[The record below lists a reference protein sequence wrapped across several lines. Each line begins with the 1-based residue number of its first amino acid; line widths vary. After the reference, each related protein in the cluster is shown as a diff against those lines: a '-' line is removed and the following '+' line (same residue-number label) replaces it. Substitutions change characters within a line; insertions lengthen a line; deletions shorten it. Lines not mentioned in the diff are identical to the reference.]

1 MAKMY
6 PEHFPKDNPSSG
18 EKKVFEHFKSQAPDN
33 WIVLHS
39 LRLPEHPRVV
49 YGEADFVII
58 VPRIGVIVLEVK
70 SGGVGFDGTYWI
82 YKDRYG
88 KETKKTRG
96 PFSQAKEGMFKVIDM
111 ISERLGSC
119 FDRKHILY
127 GYGVIFTDEENFPKE
142 AIVEDE
148 PWRLYEKS
156 DGDDYSEFMV
166 KLAENFTNELRR
178 LRKTVPGNLSES
190 DAEKIR
196 CCLRPEVDCILPL
209 KSFLEESEDDIIR
222 LTNEQYACLDD
233 IRENKRVVIQG
244 GAGTGKTL
252 IAVQAAKE
260 ASKEGLKTALF
271 CYNRN
276 LATYLKNNLPGLNV
290 EVCTLHTFMC
300 KMAGV
305 YVTEADKD
313 FFEKE
318 LPEKACAA
326 IEKSLF
332 DKIFVDEFQDIC
344 LPQYLKFFDKILNE
358 GLKNGEFAF
367 FGDFSRQA
375 IYNRNITLANLNPF
389 VPYYTKKSLTINCR
403 NTKFI
408 GKEVVC
414 ISGYNDGKY
423 MLKVTGEP
431 VDYIEWS
438 NREEEKQKLR
448 DLLKDLKSKGIAAES
463 IMILSWLKREK
474 SVVGELDPYGYYI
487 EDYGN
492 IETNIFAYFSTIY
505 AFKGLESKIV
515 ILVDIENYDDVQ
527 LMYTALSRARS
538 KLYVFESPLAYNQ
551 RTEKSLR
558 GMN

>member
-6 PEHFPKDNPSSG
+6 PEKFPKDNPSSG

-39 LRLPEHPRVV
+39 LRLPEHPKVV
-49 YGEADFVII
+49 YGEADFVVIA
-58 VPRIGVIVLEVK
+58 PGIGVIVLEVK
-70 SGGVGFDGTYWI
+70 SGGVGFDGTYWV
-82 YKDRYG
+82 YKDRHG

-96 PFSQAKEGMFKVIDM
+96 PFSQAKEGMFKVVDM
-111 ISERLGSC
+111 ISERLGSS

-156 DGDDYSEFMV
+156 DGDNYSEFTV
-166 KLAENFTNELRR
+166 KLAENFINELKI
-178 LRKTVPGNLSES
+178 LRKTVPDKLTES
-190 DAEKIR
+190 DAERIR
-196 CCLRPEVDCILPL
+196 CCLRPEIDCILPL

-252 IAVQAAKE
+252 IAIQAAKE
-260 ASKEGLKTALF
+260 ASNEGVKTALF

-276 LATYLKNNLPGLNV
+276 LATHLKNNLSDSDV
-290 EVCTLHTFMC
+290 EVFTLHTFMC
-300 KMAGV
+300 KTAGV
-305 YVTEADKD
+305 HVTDADKD
-313 FFEKE
+313 FFENE
-318 LPEKACAA
+318 LPEKACAV
-326 IEKSLF
+326 IDKPLF
-332 DKIFVDEFQDIC
+332 DKIVVDEFQDIC
-344 LPQYLKFFDKILNE
+344 LPKYLKFFDKILNK
-358 GLKNGEFAF
+358 GLENGEFAF
-367 FGDFSRQA
+367 FGDFSGQA
-375 IYNRNITLANLNPF
+375 IYNRHVTLANLEAF
-389 VPYYTKKSLTINCR
+389 VHYYTKKFLTINCR

-423 MLKVTGEP
+423 LLKVAGEP

-438 NREEEKQKLR
+438 KREEEKQKLK
-448 DLLKDLKSKGIAAES
+448 DLLKDLKNKGITAES
-463 IMILSWLKREK
+463 IMILSRLKREK

-492 IETNIFAYFSTIY
+492 AGTNIFAYFSTIY

-515 ILVDIENYDDVQ
+515 ILVDIENYDDVK

-538 KLYVFESPLAYNQ
+538 KLYVFESPLAYKQ

-558 GMN
+558 GMK